1 MFWSLCYLAFRC
13 VLPPVLFADAICSAD
28 SSTNTTSR
36 EFANPTPRAI
46 ASSEAS
52 AARPI
57 DARSAILRAVP
68 DPDHA
73 IGQLVELGRDE
84 CIQLLAE
91 TGFGR
96 LAVSPPD
103 WNTPP
108 VIRPVTYAFDRSSQ
122 SVVFRT
128 ARGSKFTALLL
139 SGQAAFEIDGIEP
152 ATRTGWSVIVQGPVE
167 EVKNTA
173 ELHRLDRLELHPWA
187 PGEKPH
193 WVRLRVMAVSG
204 RRVAP

>member
-1 MFWSLCYLAFRC
+1 VS
-13 VLPPVLFADAICSAD
+13 D
-28 SSTNTTSR
+28 SDRTTSR
-36 EFANPTPRAI
+36 LA
-46 ASSEAS
+46 
-52 AARPI
+52 
-57 DARSAILRAVP
+57 
-68 DPDHA
+68 
-73 IGQLVELGRDE
+73 ELGRGE
-84 CIQLLAE
+84 CIELLAE

-139 SGQAAFEIDGIEP
+139 SGHAAFEIDGIDP

-173 ELHRLDRLELHPWA
+173 ELHRLERLELHPWA
-187 PGEKPH
+187 PGDKPH

-204 RRVAP
+204 RRIAP